1 MEASVLLR
9 RIAEV
14 KTEFGTIV
22 KEVEAI
28 KEAEKVSCSV
38 FSLHQAYINVA
49 YVD

>member
-14 KTEFGTIV
+14 KNEFGTIV

-28 KEAEKVSCSV
+28 KEAEKASHSV
-38 FSLHQAYINVA
+38 FCVHQA
-49 YVD
+49 